1 MSTWKERLDR
11 RISRCTGCDDWC
23 WDDLCKRC
31 DLDQSELA
39 ATNLSQTRKMLHQP
53 NGYKSVTTRMK
64 VDPAGL
70 DLGGP
75 TTDRAS
81 HQPAADR
88 RRRHIMPY
96 SAGSIDPFTANNT
109 VVSL

>member
-1 MSTWKERLDR
+1 MSTWKERLDQ

-23 WDDLCKRC
+23 WDDLCNRC
-31 DLDQSELA
+31 DLDQSEVA
-39 ATNLSQTRKMLHQP
+39 RHEPRKSLTLLHQP
-53 NGYKSVTTRMK
+53 NSYSLVTTGLGA
-64 VDPAGL
+64 DPAGL

-81 HQPAADR
+81 HQPAEDR

-96 SAGSIDPFTANNT
+96 LAGSIDPWHAE
-109 VVSL
+109 VIL